1 MKYILKKH
9 LMYVAGMMILMLV
22 CNGCV
27 IIPVGWDTYSKNVI
41 GARADSEGNV
51 CEQIVHYNKRLKFIA
66 IGITPEGPIVGSYFD
81 YSRYAA
87 MNRNSTKAI
96 WAMEHFPSLAATRVT
111 WAHPIPNSDRWITC
125 EENGCTEDEVDITLI
140 VFSVKNGK
148 ILRHRFEHAKRCGP
162 RDAKTICYYIEGN
175 ADLSC
180 LRVHEK
186 DKITRVNTVT
196 GEIVTETDD
205 SPPFYPAAIDW
216 NAWEKLLKQPML
228 RP

>member
-1 MKYILKKH
+1 MKCFLENH
-9 LMYVAGMMILMLV
+9 LMHIAGMMILMLLF
-22 CNGCV
+22 NGCV
-27 IIPVGWDTYSKNVI
+27 IIPVGYGTKSAKVI

-51 CEQIVHYNKRLKFIA
+51 CEQIVHYDKSLFFIA
-66 IGITPEGPIVGSYFD
+66 IGITPEGPIVGSDFV

-87 MNRNSTKAI
+87 MTRKSTKAI
-96 WAMEHFPSLAATRVT
+96 WAMEHFPSLAATRVNS
-111 WAHPIPNSDRWITC
+111 AVPIPNSDRWITE

-140 VFSVKNGK
+140 VFSVKKGK
-148 ILRHRFEHAKRCGP
+148 IVRHRFEHVKRYAP
-162 RDAKTICYYIEGN
+162 RDAKTIYDYIEGN

-205 SPPFYPAAIDW
+205 SPPFYSVAIDW
-216 NAWEKLLKQPML
+216 NAWEKLLEQPML